1 MRCCC
6 TGAPAKELKQR
17 VGVGSLGVPDGEV
30 VAAAHQVGPSV
41 RAGGG
46 REVDARVGGVV
57 GCTIGSTIGG
67 WWIGTILV
75 GRWRVHTI

>member
-6 TGAPAKELKQR
+6 TGAPAKELEQR
-17 VGVGSLGVPDGEV
+17 VGVGSLRVTDGEV
-30 VAAAHQVGPSV
+30 VAAAHQVAGGV

-57 GCTIGSTIGG
+57 RCTIGSTIGG
-67 WWIGTILV
+67 WWVGTILV
-75 GRWRVHTI
+75 GWWRVHTI